1 MDREAWWATVHG
13 AAKASDMTEHMCK
26 KIKTQGR
33 FAAAQ
38 LERDCKHCLA

>member
-13 AAKASDMTEHMCK
+13 AAKESDMIEHTRK

-33 FAAAQ
+33 FAAT
-38 LERDCKHCLA
+38 LGGKRL